1 MHVYSIKYGRKC
13 VTCTK
18 HPLTRFT
25 STKWVSPDPP
35 SLKSVYKCALPP
47 VNKATCPGTMNQRDT
62 VFTHSL
68 SLRHSRLPFVPQA
81 RVYSSWRIP
90 SEFHLRPPARSVPC
104 ARRGL
109 WITSLLLWVFQK
121 REDSRVQKITVTS
134 TSELIVSD
142 EKIKKSCVSCWY
154 FLCWKGGLIA
164 VTSITHWEHKVK
176 QQIRK
181 WRIHIPPR
189 LKGVQEASIQWLK
202 CKTAVQNM
210 QGS

>member
-1 MHVYSIKYGRKC
+1 MDVSVSHAQNTHWQGLRAQSECPPTPPRSSLFINVHC
-13 VTCTK
+13 HLLTK
-18 HPLTRFT
+18 QHAQAQW
-25 STKWVSPDPP
+25 TKEI
-35 SLKSVYKCALPP
+35 
-47 VNKATCPGTMNQRDT
+47 
-62 VFTHSL
+62 FTHSL